1 VKTLLKNALKE
12 SAQGHR
18 TQLGKTIIHYQMEN
32 GTRTP
37 FHGRVVSILPDYP
50 EWYICIYKDD
60 EAVYV
65 FNLAVEQMN
74 GDLEID
80 VKR

>member
-1 VKTLLKNALKE
+1 
-12 SAQGHR
+12 
-18 TQLGKTIIHYQMEN
+18 MEN

-37 FHGRVVSILPDYP
+37 FHGRVVSIVPDYP

-60 EAVYV
+60 EAIYV
-65 FNLAVEQMN
+65 FNLAIEQMN